1 MPIWLQA
8 VTAIGGLLGLGAGA
22 FSPFFIRA
30 QLRKFTAEG
39 NVSEAT
45 AAETI
50 QRSASALL
58 QPAVERAVQLDKD
71 LKSANEQV
79 FRLTLDLASA
89 NAEVAS
95 LRNQMDKMS
104 KELVAK
110 TEELEELKRRY
121 SGLPGEHH
129 D

>member
-1 MPIWLQA
+1 MPSWLQA
-8 VTAIGGLLGLGAGA
+8 VVAIGGLLGLGAGVG
-22 FSPFFIRA
+22 SPFFIRS
-30 QLRKFTAEG
+30 QLRKFTAESH
-39 NVSEAT
+39 VSEAT

-58 QPAVERAVQLDKD
+58 QPAVERAVQLDRD
-71 LKSANEQV
+71 LKTANEQV

-89 NAEVAS
+89 NAEVAG

-110 TEELEELKRRY
+110 TEELETLKRRY
-121 SGLPGEHH
+121 DGLSG
-129 D
+129 